1 MCYDS
6 LVLAMRLHESPECQR
21 PFVCRFRQVPAPRE
35 PTACLL
41 IAVLGIAFVL
51 LTFGSTSARA
61 AAGPSLSV
69 ESGRVVLSA
78 VPHELRALGEVE
90 SLGRTTLAA
99 PMTGKIVGPFQTEGE
114 VAAGAVIA
122 RNVPA
127 NLQSSIASARADV
140 AMAKAA
146 FARTRQLVAQRLR
159 TGIALDQARRA
170 FAQARDKLDG
180 LREEA
185 AQQVIRAPFA
195 GTLRYLVSPGTV
207 TYKGTPIATLSGRGT
222 PWIDIHVPP
231 DAARCLHAGERARIA
246 ATGWSGTGRVAS
258 VGHDARPLG
267 LVQVRIGLP
276 DGNPLVPG
284 EWAWVRLTRPGRP
297 APTVAE
303 SAVVMR
309 DGRSIVFVLQRGLA
323 HAVPVRVLAE
333 WNGRAWIAGP
343 LHAGQR
349 VAVTHA
355 TRLVEDSRITAH
367 SDPFPGVAR

>member
-1 MCYDS
+1 
-6 LVLAMRLHESPECQR
+6 MRLHKFLESER
-21 PFVCRFRQVPAPRE
+21 LFGRRFRHAPAAR
-35 PTACLL
+35 LS
-41 IAVLGIAFVL
+41 IAAFGIVSVL
-51 LTFGSTSARA
+51 LTFGLPSARA
-61 AAGPSLSV
+61 AATPSVSV

-78 VPHELRALGEVE
+78 VPYALRALGEVG

-99 PMTGKIVGPFQTEGE
+99 PMTGEITGPFQTEGE
-114 VAAGAVIA
+114 IAAGTIIA
-122 RNVPA
+122 RNVPP
-127 NLQSSIASARADV
+127 NLQSSIASARAGV

-159 TGIALDQARRA
+159 TGIALDQAHRA
-170 FAQARDKLDG
+170 LVQARDRLDG

-195 GTLRYLVSPGTV
+195 GTLRYLVSPGAV
-207 TYKGTPIATLSGRGT
+207 AYKGTPIATLSGRGT
-222 PWIDIHVPP
+222 PWIDIHEPP
-231 DAARCLHAGERARIA
+231 EAARAIHAGERARIA
-246 ATGWSGTGRVAS
+246 ATGWSGTGRVMS

-297 APTVAE
+297 APAVAE

-309 DGRSIVFVLQRGLA
+309 DGRSMVFVLRGGLA

-333 WNGRAWIAGP
+333 RNGRAWIAGP
-343 LHAGQR
+343 LRAGQR

-355 TRLVEDSRITAH
+355 ARLVEGSRPTVQ
-367 SDPFPGVAR
+367 SDPSLGVTR